1 MVQKYQNEKAPIFF
15 TMEIVQ
21 KNSKKA
27 LQLLDWIKP
36 FTDWPG
42 RLRIFYNS
50 ARYIDEAF
58 IPWEN
63 DKTNFSYQLFTAY
76 WIEWTVQAAPRQLR
90 RHAPAP
96 APRPCRPGGGGGK
109 EGRQGGGA
117 EGGLAGGPVLA
128 FNKQGKQ
135 LTSQLA
141 ATQWKVQ

>member
-1 MVQKYQNEKAPIFF
+1 MYSKVD
-15 TMEIVQ
+15 Q
-21 KNSKKA
+21 KNQLYFGNNLELN
-27 LQLLDWIKP
+27 LQLTHLH
-36 FTDWPG
+36 

-96 APRPCRPGGGGGK
+96 ASRPCRPGGGGGK

-135 LTSQLA
+135 LTSQLP